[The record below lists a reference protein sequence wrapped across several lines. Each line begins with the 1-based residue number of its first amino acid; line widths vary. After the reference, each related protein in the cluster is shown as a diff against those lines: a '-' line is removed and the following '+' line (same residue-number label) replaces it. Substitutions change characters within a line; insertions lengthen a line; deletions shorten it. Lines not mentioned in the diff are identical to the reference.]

1 MIFHPMAV
9 NTNTRVR
16 WEAIRH
22 LPLCKNIR
30 GKRVLDLA
38 CGLGFFSLRFAECG
52 AKVLAVDTDVKA
64 LEYLHA
70 NYNIETKLLDIE
82 NDPLPAGGFDL
93 IFLGEILEHVVDYQ
107 KILNKSMEA
116 LLPAGTILLTTPAKE
131 GLLSNT
137 KGKQLGHS
145 VGDQRHQRNGF
156 YLEELQEAIA
166 KAGMVI
172 TRHYFSVFFIAEL
185 FMQLTKKNYLQNKL
199 VYSGQSDVLEL
210 MNSRRYKILCLIYPL
225 LLIIFNGEC
234 FINKFLGF
242 KGHCHIIIAEQEKK

>member
-1 MIFHPMAV
+1 MNFHPMAV

-16 WEAIRH
+16 WEAIRR

-30 GKRVLDLA
+30 GKKVLDLA
-38 CGLGFFSLRFAECG
+38 CGLGFFSLRLAECG

-82 NDPLPAGGFDL
+82 NEPLPAGGFDL
-93 IFLGEILEHVVDYQ
+93 IFLGEILEHVADYQ

-131 GLLSNT
+131 GLLINT

-145 VGDQRHQRNGF
+145 QGDQRHQRNGF
-156 YLEELQEAIA
+156 YLAELQEAIA

-172 TRHYFSVFFIAEL
+172 THHSFSVFFIAEL
-185 FMQLTKKNYLQNKL
+185 FMQLTKKNYLQNKF

-210 MNSRRYKILCLIYPL
+210 MNSRRYKILCLIFPL
-225 LLIIFNGEC
+225 LLIIFNSEG
-234 FINKFLGF
+234 FISKFLGF
-242 KGHCHIIIAEQEKK
+242 KGHCHIIIAKKEKK